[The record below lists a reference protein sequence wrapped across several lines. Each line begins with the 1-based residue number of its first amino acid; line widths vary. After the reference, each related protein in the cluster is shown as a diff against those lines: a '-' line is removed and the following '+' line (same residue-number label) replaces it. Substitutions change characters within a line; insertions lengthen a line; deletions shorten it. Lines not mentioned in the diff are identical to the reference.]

1 MISVQTGVGKD
12 CGTSSKVGFV
22 LSGELADSGVRNM
35 TDNKR
40 RVILYFIIKY

>member
-1 MISVQTGVGKD
+1 LISVQTGVGKD
-12 CGTSSKVGFV
+12 CGTNSKIGFV

-40 RVILYFIIKY
+40 RVIN